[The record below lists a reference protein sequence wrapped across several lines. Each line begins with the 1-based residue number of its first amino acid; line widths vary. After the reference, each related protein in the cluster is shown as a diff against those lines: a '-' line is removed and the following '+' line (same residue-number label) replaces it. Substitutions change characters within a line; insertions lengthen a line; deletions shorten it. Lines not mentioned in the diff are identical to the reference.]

1 MHEIK
6 PSTKIGPHEIY
17 VCTPVFQ
24 SFCNLKVITVFKLN
38 TTSNEYL
45 YIKQLPYLFNNL
57 HKSIIKLKLLTRI
70 TNTI

>member
-38 TTSNEYL
+38 TTSN
-45 YIKQLPYLFNNL
+45 
-57 HKSIIKLKLLTRI
+57 
-70 TNTI
+70 